1 MATKQ
6 REPRRP
12 RLPRSGRRLRRCGS
26 TVRVVDVVVVGSINQ
41 DTTVLTRSLPSPGET
56 VLGRGH
62 YTGGGGKGANQA
74 VAAARLGSK
83 VAMIGRVGDDQHGI
97 ALRASLTKEGVD
109 VAAVGVDPR
118 LPTGIALITIDEAAE
133 NTIVVSPG
141 ANHGLTPDHL
151 DARLLV
157 DGAVVLTQ
165 LEIPM
170 ETVLAAAG
178 MCVGMLVLNPAP
190 AQALP
195 DELVDRVDLLVPNRT
210 ELAALSGREEPESFE
225 QAVSAV
231 RSLDR
236 SRPTVVTLGADG
248 ALIVDGVEEH
258 HISPPYVDPVDPTGA
273 GDAFCGALADS
284 SSRGMELVEA
294 VRRAVVAG
302 ALATTRAG
310 AQSAMPSA
318 EEVEMA
324 LDI

>member
-1 MATKQ
+1 
-6 REPRRP
+6 
-12 RLPRSGRRLRRCGS
+12 
-26 TVRVVDVVVVGSINQ
+26 VDVVVVGSINQ
-41 DTTVLTRSLPSPGET
+41 DTTVLTTSLPSPGET
-56 VLGRGH
+56 VLGKGH

-83 VAMIGRVGDDQHGI
+83 VAMIGRVGDDPHGI
-97 ALRASLTKEGVD
+97 ALRASLSKEGVD

-141 ANHGLTPDHL
+141 ANSGLTPGHL
-151 DARLLV
+151 DTRLFGE
-157 DGAVVLTQ
+157 GAVVLTQ

-170 ETVLAAAG
+170 ETVLAAAR

-190 AQALP
+190 AQDLP
-195 DELVDRVDLLVPNRT
+195 DELVDRVDILVPNRA
-210 ELAALSGREEPESFE
+210 ELAALSGREEPESLE

-236 SRPTVVTLGADG
+236 SRPTVVTMGAEG
-248 ALIVDGVEEH
+248 ALIVDGAEEH
-258 HISPPYVDPVDPTGA
+258 HISPPHVDPVDPTGA

-310 AQSAMPSA
+310 AQSAMPNA

-324 LDI
+324 LDN